1 MKPLRIQ
8 VLMHE
13 SLIPPDSMEGIPARE
28 LMEWKTEFDVMVT
41 LHNMGHEAEALGVH
55 NDLDVFQNALVEKS
69 PDIVFNLLEEFH
81 SVPHYDQHVVSYLEL
96 KQQPYTGC
104 NPRGLMLS
112 HDKTLA
118 KKLLTFHKIPTPRF
132 QFYPR
137 GKTIKKIPKKLRYPL
152 IVKSAMDDASL
163 GIAQASIVRDE
174 HKLRERVAYLWEEQ
188 KSDVLV
194 EEYIEGREFYVGV
207 LGNERLEVLPVWE
220 LSFENLPLKDARI
233 ATARAK
239 WDPVYQKKIGVKTA
253 AARDLTPKQQ
263 RKIEKITREVYRVLD
278 LSGYARMDFRMSEE
292 GDLYVLEA
300 NPNPNLSFGE
310 DFAESAE
317 LTGTNYE
324 QLLQKIINLGLNY
337 KPAWKTVS

>member
-13 SLIPPDSMEGIPARE
+13 SLIPPDSMEGVPDRE
-28 LMEWKTEFDVMVT
+28 LMEWKTEFDVMAT
-41 LHNMGHEAEALGVH
+41 LHNMGHEAEALGVS
-55 NDLDVFQNALVEKS
+55 DSLDFFQDSLVEKS

-104 NPRGLMLS
+104 NPRGLLLA

-118 KKLLTFHKIPTPRF
+118 KKILTFHEIPTPRF

-137 GKTIKKIPKKLRYPL
+137 GKSLRIVGRPRYPL

-163 GIAQASIVRDE
+163 GISQDSVVQDE
-174 HKLRERVAYLWEEQ
+174 SKLKERIAYLWDEQ

-207 LGNERLEVLPVWE
+207 IGNERLEVLPIWE
-220 LSFENLPLKDARI
+220 LLFDRLPSTDAPI

-239 WDPVYQKKIGVKTA
+239 WDPDYQQKIGIKTD
-253 AARDLTPKQQ
+253 AARDLKPALK
-263 RKIEKITREVYRVLD
+263 RRIEMLAREVYRVLG
-278 LSGYARMDFRMSEE
+278 LSGYARMDFRMSHKGE
-292 GDLYVLEA
+292 LYVLEA

-317 LTGTNYE
+317 VAGISYE
-324 QLLQKIINLGLNY
+324 RLLQKIINLGLKY
-337 KPAWKTVS
+337 KPAWKTVG